1 MIKTSTPTQNLN
13 YLNQHAD
20 NLSGEL
26 LNDLDLML
34 YEQIR
39 PQLDQLKREPEQ
51 ETIDRIL
58 AYSSSL

>member
-13 YLNQHAD
+13 YLKQHAD

-26 LNDLDLML
+26 LNDLDLMF
-34 YEQIR
+34 YEQIK